1 VTGVTNSAGAAGI
14 NVAEG
19 AVADIKVTL
28 SNESKTATTVDLTL
42 NSGTADKNVDF
53 TGTQVDIVLSN
64 GTVLKDVAVASDGSF
79 QVSLPAGQTDFTVKV
94 QTTQDTIFEGDE
106 TFTVTAKT
114 PTQSTAQ
121 MGTVTIQ

>member
-1 VTGVTNSAGAAGI
+1 GTVTIQDNDGTPTVTGVTNSVGVAGI

-53 TGTQVDIVLSN
+53 TGT
-64 GTVLKDVAVASDGSF
+64 
-79 QVSLPAGQTDFTVKV
+79 
-94 QTTQDTIFEGDE
+94 
-106 TFTVTAKT
+106 
-114 PTQSTAQ
+114 
-121 MGTVTIQ
+121 

>member
-1 VTGVTNSAGAAGI
+1 DGTPTVTGVTNSVGAAGI

-53 TGTQVDIVLSN
+53 TGTQVTIILGD
-64 GTVLKDVAVASDGSF
+64 GTELKDVAVANDGSF
-79 QVSLPAGQTDFTVKV
+79 QVSLPAGQTD
-94 QTTQDTIFEGDE
+94 
-106 TFTVTAKT
+106 
-114 PTQSTAQ
+114 
-121 MGTVTIQ
+121 